1 MKVRRILGAR
11 RRPVALF
18 VVALA
23 AAAIAGI
30 AAAATPGVDPQ
41 TVTNTVN
48 PGDSFNVAKTVH
60 TPVIP
65 PNPDVVFLADTTGS
79 MASTLAN
86 VQANATPIMNAV
98 AAAPGVGTPAF
109 AAAQYKDFNIP
120 ANCIPSSA
128 FPFQIDH
135 GNTTS
140 TSDVQTAINTWSA
153 SGGCDT
159 PEAQINALWEL
170 AQPGAGVF
178 RGAGTS
184 TRIIV
189 WFGDATGHDPSGGH
203 TIGDA
208 ISALQA
214 AKVKVIAVPVD
225 TTGSPGGG
233 DGLNAAGQAAQITS
247 QTGGVLLSSTLPGD
261 VSNAILQGLQNLP
274 VTVSHT
280 ETCDPDAS
288 VSLTPTSPE
297 NVISGNDVTYNE
309 TVSVASSNPGGVTL
323 HCTVTFLLNGV
334 SGGPDFT
341 ESISVTVN
349 GADLAVV
356 KTGPALVTEGHD
368 LTYHLA
374 ATNNGPAA
382 ATGVV
387 VSDTLPTN
395 STFVSASAGCTEA
408 AGVVTCTVGNL
419 ASGASAGFD
428 ITVTAG
434 SAGTSLTDTASIDGD
449 QFDPNLA
456 NNTSTLITTL
466 NHNPIC
472 TAVNGGPDLWPPNH
486 KMHLITLTG
495 ATDPDGDVVTLTVTG
510 VTQDEPLN
518 GPADGNTSPDAT
530 PGPASNQVNLRA
542 ERAGTGDG
550 RVYRIGFSGSDG
562 RGGSCTG
569 TATVGVP
576 HDQGNGN
583 TPIDSGGIFVDF

>member
-11 RRPVALF
+11 RRSVALF

-65 PNPDVVFLADTTGS
+65 PNPDIVFLADTTFS
-79 MASTLAN
+79 MVATIGN
-86 VQANATPIMNAV
+86 VQTNATTIMNTIAGT
-98 AAAPGVGTPAF
+98 AGVGTPEF
-109 AAAQYKDFNIP
+109 GAANYTDFGCTDP
-120 ANCIPSSA
+120 
-128 FPFQIDH
+128 FPFHLDQAI
-135 GNTTS
+135 TS
-140 TSDVQTAINTWSA
+140 TISNVQSAINTWA
-153 SGGCDT
+153 AGDGCDV
-159 PEAQINALWEL
+159 PEAQINALFQL
-170 AQPGAGVF
+170 ATDPSVGF
-178 RGAGTS
+178 RAPGTS
-184 TRIIV
+184 TRIVV
-189 WFGDATGHDPSGGH
+189 WFGDSSGHDPSGGH
-203 TIGDA
+203 SKTDA
-208 ISALQA
+208 INALVA
-214 AKVKVIAVPVD
+214 AGIHVIAVPVS
-225 TTGSPGGG
+225 TATG
-233 DGLNAAGQAAQITS
+233 DGLNSTGQATDIANA
-247 QTGGVLLSSTLPGD
+247 TGGTVLPSATPD
-261 VSNAILQGLQNLP
+261 QVSAAILAGLQNLP

-334 SGGPDFT
+334 SAGPDFT
-341 ESISVTVN
+341 ESITVTVN
-349 GADLAVV
+349 GADLAIV

-387 VSDTLPTN
+387 VSDTLPAN
-395 STFVSASAGCTEA
+395 STFVSASAGCTAA

-419 ASGASAGFD
+419 ASGASAAFD

-456 NNTSTLITTL
+456 NNTSTLVTTL

-518 GPADGNTSPDAT
+518 GLGDGNTSPDAT
-530 PGPASNQVNLRA
+530 PGPASNKVNLRA
-542 ERAGTGDG
+542 ERSGTGDG
-550 RVYRIGFSGSDG
+550 RIYRIGFSGSDG

-576 HDQGNGN
+576 HDQGKGK
-583 TPIDSGGIFVDF
+583 TPVDSGGIFVDF

>member
-1 MKVRRILGAR
+1 MNVRRILGAR

-23 AAAIAGI
+23 VAAIAGI

-65 PNPDVVFLADTTGS
+65 PNPDIVFLADTTFS
-79 MASTLAN
+79 MVDTIAN
-86 VQANATPIMNAV
+86 VQTNATTIMNTIAGT
-98 AAAPGVGTPAF
+98 AGVGTPEF
-109 AAAQYKDFNIP
+109 GAANYTDFDCTDP
-120 ANCIPSSA
+120 
-128 FPFQIDH
+128 FPFHLDQAI
-135 GNTTS
+135 TS
-140 TSDVQTAINTWSA
+140 TISDVQNAINTWA
-153 SGGCDT
+153 AGDGCDV
-159 PEAQINALWEL
+159 PEAQINALFQL
-170 AQPGAGVF
+170 ATDSSVGF
-178 RGAGTS
+178 RAPGTS
-184 TRIIV
+184 TRIVV
-189 WFGDATGHDPSGGH
+189 WFGDSSGHDPSGGH
-203 TIGDA
+203 SKTDA
-208 ISALQA
+208 INALVA
-214 AKVKVIAVPVD
+214 AGIHVIAVPVS
-225 TTGSPGGG
+225 TASG
-233 DGLNAAGQAAQITS
+233 DGLNSTGQATDIANA
-247 QTGGVLLSSTLPGD
+247 TGGTVLPSATPD
-261 VSNAILQGLQNLP
+261 QVSDAILSGLQNLP

-297 NVISGNDVTYNE
+297 NVISGNDVTYDE

-387 VSDTLPTN
+387 VSDTLPMN

-434 SAGTSLTDTASIDGD
+434 SAGTSLTDTATIDGD
-449 QFDPNLA
+449 QFDPILA
-456 NNTSTLITTL
+456 NNTSTLVTTL

-472 TAVNGGPDLWPPNH
+472 TAVNGGPNLWPPNH
-486 KMHLITLTG
+486 KMHLISLTG
-495 ATDPDGDVVTLTVTG
+495 ATDPDGDVVTLTVTA

-518 GPADGNTSPDAT
+518 GLGDGDTSPDAT

-542 ERAGTGDG
+542 ERSGTGDG

-576 HDQGNGN
+576 HDQGKGK

>member
-1 MKVRRILGAR
+1 VKIRRILGAR
-11 RRPVALF
+11 PRPVALF

-65 PNPDVVFLADTTGS
+65 PNPDIVFLADTTGS
-79 MASTLAN
+79 MGDTIAN
-86 VQANATPIMNAV
+86 VQTNATTIMNTIAGT
-98 AAAPGVGTPAF
+98 AGVGTPEF
-109 AAAQYKDFNIP
+109 GAANYTDFDCTDP
-120 ANCIPSSA
+120 
-128 FPFQIDH
+128 FPFHLDQAVTATI
-135 GNTTS
+135 S
-140 TSDVQTAINTWSA
+140 AVQTAINTWTA
-153 SGGCDT
+153 GDGCDV
-159 PEAQINALWEL
+159 PEAQINALFQL
-170 AQPGAGVF
+170 ATDPSVAF
-178 RGAGTS
+178 RAPGTS
-184 TRIIV
+184 TRIVV
-189 WFGDATGHDPSGGH
+189 WFGDSSGHDPSGGH
-203 TIGDA
+203 SKTDA
-208 ISALQA
+208 INALVA
-214 AKVKVIAVPVD
+214 AGIHVIAVPVSTD
-225 TTGSPGGG
+225 LG
-233 DGLNAAGQAAQITS
+233 DGLDSTGQATDIANA
-247 QTGGVLLSSTLPGD
+247 TGGSVLPSATPD
-261 VSNAILQGLQNLP
+261 QVSAAILSGLQNLP

-297 NVISGNDVTYNE
+297 NVISGNDVTYDE

-374 ATNNGPAA
+374 AANNGPAA

-387 VSDTLPTN
+387 VSDTLPSN
-395 STFVSASAGCTEA
+395 STFVSASAGCTAA

-456 NNTSTLITTL
+456 NNTSTLVTTL

-472 TAVNGGPDLWPPNH
+472 TAVNGGPNLWPPNH
-486 KMHLITLTG
+486 KMHLISLTG

-518 GPADGNTSPDAT
+518 GLGDGDTSPDAT

-542 ERAGTGDG
+542 ERSGTGDG

-576 HDQGNGN
+576 HDQGKGK
-583 TPIDSGGIFVDF
+583 TPVDSGGIFVDF